1 MHCHIDW
8 HMASGLMLEFFE
20 ATEQL
25 LGLPIP
31 LSHLQN
37 CGTPSAVA
45 VAASTGAALEVG
57 GGAGSS
63 AGGTALGSGLGAAG
77 AGAALLLAGVGWACC
92 CRGSGSSYCSCG
104 CCRHGHTVLKSVPS
118 REEAA
123 QGADTGLRVGPTL
136 PVLGAWVLVPTEQL
150 AEAEAE
156 AEGFHSATR
165 AGASESAPLA
175 AEI

>member
-63 AGGTALGSGLGAAG
+63 AGGAALGSGLAAAG
-77 AGAALLLAGVGWACC
+77 AVAALLLAGVGWACRS
-92 CRGSGSSYCSCG
+92 RGSGSSSC
-104 CCRHGHTVLKSVPS
+104 CCRHGHSVLKSVPS
-118 REEAA
+118 SEEAA

-156 AEGFHSATR
+156 AEGSHPATR